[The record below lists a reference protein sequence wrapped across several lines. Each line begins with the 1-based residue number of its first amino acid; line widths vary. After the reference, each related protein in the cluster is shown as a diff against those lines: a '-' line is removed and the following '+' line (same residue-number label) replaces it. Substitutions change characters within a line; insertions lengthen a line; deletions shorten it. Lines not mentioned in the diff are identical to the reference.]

1 MVTNEIKYTKL
12 RHLFGLLSVLTFLVL
27 GKTSQAQV
35 NMGIANYVKEGIS
48 VMIPAYGKTVKGK
61 HFLEIYDTWYDDVK
75 KINFIVDLATKPT
88 NQSEIEYLEQIKKTL
103 SGNAIIKTD
112 LSTVKKNRRGFPYR
126 SLKVE
131 YGKGIRYFFFFFRG
145 DEVALLTY
153 QYLAKDDNYL
163 DGTIDYAVDEFWW
176 LDKPM
181 TINGTGV
188 SFKLPY
194 SMNVTVDE
202 KAKIIEIDFKDP
214 ILYKDTGFGA
224 TLEYTSIDGQ
234 IDSTSVRAAMSTYLK
249 THQPKLT
256 LQSKMFKTKFN
267 DTYNSDFYMIEYDVN
282 NRKVKKNIHQI
293 YTNKGIIRFAY
304 SEWRVRSTP
313 STKEAWDS
321 ILRLIKSV
329 RYEN

>member
-1 MVTNEIKYTKL
+1 MVNTEIKYIKIS
-12 RHLFGLLSVLTFLVL
+12 HLFGLLSVLTFLAL
-27 GKTSQAQV
+27 GKTSHAQV
-35 NMGIANYVKEGIS
+35 NMGRANYAKEGIS
-48 VMIPAYGKTVKGK
+48 VMVPAYGKTVKGK
-61 HFLEIYDTWYDDVK
+61 HFIEIYETWYDDVK

-88 NQSEIEYLEQIKKTL
+88 NQSEIEYLEQVKKTL
-103 SGNAIIKTD
+103 GGNAIIKND
-112 LSTVKKNRRGFPYR
+112 LSAVKMNRRGFHYR

-131 YGKGIRYFFFFFRG
+131 YGKGMRYFFFFFRG

-153 QYLAKDDNYL
+153 QYLAKDDKYL

-181 TINGTGV
+181 SINGTGV

-202 KAKIIEIDFKDP
+202 KARIIKIDFKDP

-224 TLEYTSIDGQ
+224 TLEFTSLDGK
-234 IDSTSVRAAMSTYLK
+234 IDSASVRAAMSTYLK
-249 THQPKLT
+249 AHQPKIT

-267 DTYNSDFYMIEYDVN
+267 DTYNSDFYRIEYDVN
-282 NRKVKKNIHQI
+282 NRKVEKKINQI
-293 YTNKGIIRFAY
+293 YTDKGIIRFTY
-304 SEWRVRSTP
+304 HEWRVRSTP

-329 RYEN
+329 KYEN